1 MLELKCLT
9 LCDALYI
16 IHSILMQSLAVKD
29 KSYLIGAADAKGYF
43 LIPYCLIQSYF
54 KSWRARYLNVG
65 HLGATE

>member
-16 IHSILMQSLAVKD
+16 LMQSLAVKD
-29 KSYLIGAADAKGYF
+29 MSYLIGAADAKGYF